1 MLSRVSLRAVLVA
14 AVVSVIAG
22 GLTMRSAMADNPTA
36 ADLQT
41 QIIEQRQKINALYMQ
56 ASAANERVNGANL
69 ALEEAEAA
77 LKKHQAVLKK
87 ATQEYGDQSEVVAE
101 MTVEQQLY
109 GSTDQ
114 AKMSVLDGRDASEV
128 LEEVTGLQAIDEALT
143 AELDRLDAG
152 QTVLDSASASVE
164 KLVTDRKKAVADR
177 KAGRAEINT
186 AIKQAEALE
195 AKMAADRD
203 GIIAELAKV
212 QNKSIAQVEREVEQI
227 EEQVDQSGPG
237 VPVEPNPEPTT
248 PKPTTPKPTTPAP
261 TTPPP
266 TTPPPTTDPDP
277 KPSSKV
283 ETAIAYAQAQ
293 LGEPYK
299 WGGAGPSSWD
309 CSGLVMKA
317 YGAAGISLSH
327 YAPTQFKA
335 GTKVSVSNI
344 KRGDLLFWSNGSV
357 ASIYHVAIYLGNGKM
372 IHAPRTGR
380 NVEIVSVSYWIK
392 PDMAA
397 RF

>member
-41 QIIEQRQKINALYMQ
+41 QIIEQRQQINALYMQ

-69 ALEEAEAA
+69 ALDEAEAA
-77 LKKHQAVLKK
+77 LKKHKAVLKK
-87 ATQEYGDQSEVVAE
+87 ATQEYGEQSKVVAE

-114 AKMSVLDGRDASEV
+114 AKMSLLDGREASEV
-128 LEEVTGLQAIDEALT
+128 LEEVTGLQAIDEAMT

-164 KLVTDRKKAVADR
+164 NVVADRKKAVADR
-177 KAGRAEINT
+177 KAARAQITT

-195 AKMAADRD
+195 AQMAADRD
-203 GIIAELAKV
+203 GIIAQLAKA
-212 QNKSIAQVEREVEQI
+212 QNKSVAQVEREVEQI

-237 VPVEPNPEPTT
+237 VPVEPNPQPTT

-261 TTPPP
+261 TTPAP
-266 TTPPPTTDPDP
+266 TNPPPTTPDP

-317 YGAAGISLSH
+317 YGAAGIKLSH
-327 YAPTQFKA
+327 YAPTQFTA
-335 GTKVSVSNI
+335 GTKVSVNSI

-357 ASIYHVAIYLGNGKM
+357 SSIYHVAIYLGNGKM